1 MSQGENGKIRDAPPH
16 VRKYMEALHLQ
27 RKAPFKL
34 KPHHAKPYRKR
45 HVLGLGL
52 SIVAVFASLGAIQW
66 YIADRDARQNA
77 ANVAVLEQQIN
88 TDKPTIRSLRV
99 FSTLGFELTHDSAT
113 TYATATAGTAD
124 DQLSYSGSELADARP
139 YGEVLYTIPVV
150 AGQKSYGSMLVMID
164 EEKIIDANDQD
175 AKAALARDIAE
186 QTVPGYEATIL
197 NEATST
203 YNNTEFNTVT
213 SRLTPVQ
220 ASSGEGDIA
229 FQPRDVETFVGVL
242 PSGHPLIIRITIPD
256 ASPAGLRDAYV
267 QIFESIRIGAEK
279 YTSAANTQLPVHL
292 SQRVNSWAQNLG
304 LAPAQASAES
314 LRGDSSRLVSQNAPA
329 VVKVYHISCGAITY
343 RGEDVTGEGCVATTG
358 SGFFVSADGY
368 IATNGHVVVPSVKD
382 TIVSGLTPDILSRIL
397 QIDGYSSRD
406 IADIV
411 GRFSEGI
418 LAQSTIYEAIYQLP
432 ENALSFRDQ
441 QDMYIVSLG
450 TRAPDIEYLSRHPES
465 FKETVSIKEAEL
477 IGVNY
482 AAEDLYNESG
492 FSHSDVALLKV
503 GGENYPVVSL
513 GSVETLVQGDPVTV
527 IGFPSDA
534 EQNPL
539 IRGGELQTTATQGIV
554 SAIREVNGNNKK
566 VVQSDVNIGH
576 GNSGGP
582 ALASDGLV
590 FGLATYVLSG
600 ENGSAGITFIRDIQ
614 DLRSLASRQNIMFDD
629 SSETQDLWSLALDDF
644 YSAHYTAAVDKFRQV
659 KKLYPPHATVDSF
672 ISIANTKI
680 ANGEEAVS
688 PLVPL
693 FIVVSI
699 VISVSGVV
707 MAVVLISRHRAHHHL
722 YRALKSGYLHGPFS
736 RMLEIRHQH

>member
-1 MSQGENGKIRDAPPH
+1 MSQGVNGKIRDAPPH

-52 SIVAVFASLGAIQW
+52 SVVAVFASLSAIQW

-88 TDKPTIRSLRV
+88 TDRKTTRSLRV
-99 FSTLGFELTHDSAT
+99 ISTLGFELTHDSTT

-124 DQLSYSGSELADARP
+124 DQLSYSGSELTDARP
-139 YGEVLYTIPVV
+139 YGEVLYTIPAV

-164 EEKIIDANDQD
+164 EDKIIDANNQD
-175 AKAALARDIAE
+175 AKADLALDSAR
-186 QTVPGYEATIL
+186 QTVQGYATTLL
-197 NEATST
+197 NEETAV
-203 YNNTEFNTVT
+203 YNDTEFNTVT

-220 ASSGEGDIA
+220 SSGGEGDIA
-229 FQPRDVETFVGVL
+229 FRPRDVETFVGVL

-256 ASPAGLRDAYV
+256 VSPAGLRDAYV
-267 QIFESIRIGAEK
+267 QILESIRIGEQNPISAVNTPTP
-279 YTSAANTQLPVHL
+279 TSSLQ
-292 SQRVNSWAQNLG
+292 SGNSWAQSFG
-304 LAPAQASAES
+304 LTPAKASADS
-314 LRGDSSRLVSQNAPA
+314 LRGDSSRLVSENAPA

-368 IATNGHVVVPSVKD
+368 IATNGHVVVPSAKD
-382 TIVSGLTPDILSRIL
+382 TIVSSMTPDILSRML

-411 GRFSEGI
+411 GRFSGGI

-441 QDMYIVSLG
+441 QDIYLVSLG
-450 TRAPDIEYLSRHPES
+450 SRAPDIEYLSRYPES
-465 FKETVSIKEAEL
+465 FKETASIKEAEL

-482 AAEDLYNESG
+482 EAEDLYNESG
-492 FSHSDVALLKV
+492 FSHSDVALLQV
-503 GGENYPVVSL
+503 RGENYPVVSL
-513 GSVETLVQGDPVTV
+513 GSVDTLVQGDQVTV

-534 EQNPL
+534 ELNPL

-554 SAIREVNGNNKK
+554 SAIREASGNNKK

-582 ALASDGLV
+582 ALATDGLV

-600 ENGSAGITFIRDIQ
+600 EDGSAGITFIRDIQ
-614 DLRSLASRQNIMFDD
+614 DLRSLAVRENITFTNTSD
-629 SSETQDLWSLALDDF
+629 TQDLWKLALDDF
-644 YSAHYTAAVDKFRQV
+644 YSAHYTAAVQKFRQV

-688 PLVPL
+688 PWVPL
-693 FIVVSI
+693 FIVASI
-699 VISVSGVV
+699 IISVSGVV
-707 MAVVLISRHRAHHHL
+707 TAVVLISRHRAHHHL

-736 RMLEIRHQH
+736 RMLEIRHSK